1 MRIES
6 YLWITVRLMGF
17 GFRLYMAEHAII
29 NPVELFMKRK
39 TFKDLPAFPV
49 LYPQY
54 VFESRPRKDMEQ
66 EKAKPQ
72 LDMDYVRALVI
83 LIAGILVLI
92 SI

>member
-1 MRIES
+1 
-6 YLWITVRLMGF
+6 MGF

-54 VFESRPRKDMEQ
+54 VFESRPRKDME
-66 EKAKPQ
+66 KAKPQ